1 MPVTNYCFIDEAD
14 RAMASGSGSEI
25 TYRSA
30 SSRAYYGL
38 YHCALAYADTLLTP
52 PLSAC
57 GGSSH
62 KKVSDYYKVGLAPTR
77 EKTVKFRKVSYQLLQ
92 LHSQRVKADYRLDTE
107 FHEADAVAVLISSK
121 STFQDLVDLGAS
133 STVSTPPNPAS
144 APAV

>member
-1 MPVTNYCFIDEAD
+1 MPVTNYCFIEEAD
-14 RAMASGSGSEI
+14 RTMASSTGNEI
-25 TYRSA
+25 SYRNA

-62 KKVSDYYKVGLAPTR
+62 KKVSDFYKVELAPSR

-92 LHSQRVKADYRLDTE
+92 LHSQRIRADYRLDAE
-107 FHEADAVAVLISSK
+107 FHEADAVSVLIGAK
-121 STFQDLVDLGAS
+121 ATFQDLVNLGAS
-133 STVSTPPNPAS
+133 V
-144 APAV
+144 